1 MMDANTTYYAA
12 MVFGEAPNSRD
23 GKGEYN
29 GRYDGGQDDV
39 NSRRTAALQE
49 VSSTTY
55 LAPSQQ
61 SRPTAT
67 LASSP
72 LTRASAFASMTSL
85 GPPRPRPFS
94 GSSNPSSLAR
104 SHPVYQTITTT
115 ATATATAIATTT
127 TTATATTAAAT
138 ATATNDGLLSANAPF
153 PVTTTTI
160 AQRNQTQSSS
170 HLARH
175 ALAFA
180 QIASSANFQT
190 QPTQLRANASMTS
203 PTTAASTHL
212 DFRKPTTG
220 DRTITTTTTIAP
232 SSASPSHSR
241 PPLSSP
247 LSHPFN
253 HAAPHHHSS
262 ILLSPPPLA
271 PPQGALSSI
280 MASSSALSATNGNGP
295 SSASPLQPP
304 KADFPRP
311 MHEKS
316 SGSFYDPL
324 TDTTKERRP
333 SDNWQKQV
341 SLTRTRQTC

>member
-1 MMDANTTYYAA
+1 MMDANTYYAA
-12 MVFGEAPNSRD
+12 MLFRQAPNGRD
-23 GKGEYN
+23 GKGEHYGGYN
-29 GRYDGGQDDV
+29 GGQDEV
-39 NSRRTAALQE
+39 NSRTAALQE
-49 VSSTTY
+49 VSSSTTTN

-67 LASSP
+67 PASSP
-72 LTRASAFASMTSL
+72 LTRASAFASSTTATENRSMTSL
-85 GPPRPRPFS
+85 GPPQPRPFS
-94 GSSNPSSLAR
+94 GSSNPSSLAP

-115 ATATATAIATTT
+115 ATAT
-127 TTATATTAAAT
+127 TATATA

-170 HLARH
+170 HLHAHH

-190 QPTQLRANASMTS
+190 QPAQLRANASMTS
-203 PTTAASTHL
+203 PTTASSTHL

-220 DRTITTTTTIAP
+220 DRTITTNTTTIAP
-232 SSASPSHSR
+232 SSASPSHSHSR

-280 MASSSALSATNGNGP
+280 MAS
-295 SSASPLQPP
+295 
-304 KADFPRP
+304 
-311 MHEKS
+311 
-316 SGSFYDPL
+316 
-324 TDTTKERRP
+324 
-333 SDNWQKQV
+333 
-341 SLTRTRQTC
+341 